1 MTASLVQWDH
11 LFADRAKRITSST
24 IRELLKLTQQP
35 DIISFAGGLPAPEL
49 FPVQEVAAATQ
60 KVLTEQGAQSL
71 QYSTTEGHAPLRKW
85 IAAQQGN
92 INPDNILL
100 VSGSQQGL
108 DLLGKILINPGD
120 LIGVETPTYLGALQA
135 FSPYEPEYVSIPTDD
150 EGIDTTALE
159 ELLKQKNLKFIYAIP
174 NFQNPTGRTMSLERR
189 KKLVEITGKH
199 GVLLLEDDP
208 YGKLRFRG
216 DFPPSLFS
224 LGLEYAGGDESQNHV
239 IYMSTFSKTLT
250 PGLRVAWVSANPTI
264 NKKLVQAKQGA
275 DLHTPTLNQMIV
287 FELVHEVLAKQTEL
301 VRKVYG
307 ERANLMKAAL
317 EKHLPEGVSF
327 TDPEGGMF
335 LWLTLPEHLKS
346 TELLKQAVEY
356 KVAFVPGTPFFALGG
371 GENTMRL
378 SYSCANAEQIER
390 GISSL
395 GEVLKKNI

>member
-1 MTASLVQWDH
+1 MTASLVQWDQC
-11 LFADRAKRITSST
+11 FADRALRITSST
-24 IRELLKLTQQP
+24 IRELLKLTQKP

-60 KVLTEQGAQSL
+60 KVLTEQGAQAL
-71 QYSTTEGHAPLRKW
+71 QYSTTEGHAPLRQW
-85 IAAQQGN
+85 IAAQHGN
-92 INPDNILL
+92 VNPDNILL

-135 FSPYEPEYVSIPTDD
+135 FSPYEPEYVSIPTDE

-159 ELLKQKNLKFIYAIP
+159 ELLKQNKLKFIYAIP

-189 KKLVEITGKH
+189 KKLVEITGRY

-224 LGLEYAGGDESQNHV
+224 LGLEYAGGNEDQNHV

-250 PGLRVAWVSANPTI
+250 PGLRVAWVTANPTI
-264 NKKLVQAKQGA
+264 NRKLVQAKQGA

-287 FELVHEVLAKQTEL
+287 FELVHEVLGKQTEL

-307 ERANLMKAAL
+307 ERRQFMMEAL
-317 EKHLPEGVSF
+317 GKYLPAEVAH

-335 LWLTLPEHLKS
+335 LWLTLPEHMKS
-346 TELLKQAVEY
+346 TELLKQAVDY

-371 GENTMRL
+371 GENTLRL
-378 SYSCANAEQIER
+378 SYSCANAEQIDR
-390 GISSL
+390 GIKAL
-395 GEVLKKNI
+395 GEVLHKNL